1 MARITVIKVEKLFG
15 YFNYK
20 LALHTEEQLTIVHSP
35 NGYGKTNLLRLI
47 NAFNKGDYS
56 TLVSIPFRLL
66 SIKFD
71 DGQQVM
77 LSRVRKAKVPTRRSK
92 GPHQCFEVMSHS
104 PGDQSGASRSGIV
117 TGQFVPLNR
126 TADEDSVPLRYPDL
140 VIQED
145 GRWKLP
151 ETGEVFTTEQLT
163 GGSPTQVWWQEP
175 SWLRAS
181 RTSCPVIFI
190 DTQRLYRAVS
200 NTDGR
205 PHNYRRPSALRVY
218 SAARELARS
227 IRKALDG
234 FADLTVTLDGS
245 FAQRFLSDADESMS
259 EQDEFALRDSVRQ
272 HIDTVE
278 KRRSELAA
286 LGLIDEQK
294 EKLTVPLDRA
304 SLASLRFLSRYIVD
318 LQVKLQV
325 FDDLASRLTMLR
337 DIINEGFFLKQLHID
352 KEHGFLARS
361 TISGRPIPLSA
372 LSTGEQHELL
382 MFYKLL
388 FGTAAYTLVL
398 IDEPELSLH
407 VEWQE
412 CFIGQLQRAS
422 QLARFDSIVA
432 TYSPS
437 LAGEYADLMISL
449 SEQAGDVADLRTR
462 YEELSHVDSWG
473 TLEEEDEDEDQDED
487 ERGVGHADDVPF

>member
-1 MARITVIKVEKLFG
+1 MAPLRVSTTKSEWLPDDPTAFVPTRLWKLPFITTWDDSRNQNRPTDSAEEAEILWTTLPNSVTFPEAVQATGAPRVNLAEDVRGSRFGSRSFRKHLTLLYQSGTMARITVIKVEKLFG

-337 DIINEGFFLKQLHID
+337 DIIH
-352 KEHGFLARS
+352 S
-361 TISGRPIPLSA
+361 RPN
-372 LSTGEQHELL
+372 
-382 MFYKLL
+382 
-388 FGTAAYTLVL
+388 
-398 IDEPELSLH
+398 
-407 VEWQE
+407 
-412 CFIGQLQRAS
+412 
-422 QLARFDSIVA
+422 
-432 TYSPS
+432 
-437 LAGEYADLMISL
+437 
-449 SEQAGDVADLRTR
+449 
-462 YEELSHVDSWG
+462 
-473 TLEEEDEDEDQDED
+473 
-487 ERGVGHADDVPF
+487 